1 MEIRR
6 IRMAMTSPF
15 IENMG
20 TMIPGNMGG
29 GGEEAKK
36 IKGRGG
42 GESRRLRCEPVLRRV
57 TPRVEGVD

>member
-29 GGEEAKK
+29 GREVKAVIG
-36 IKGRGG
+36 KGGF
-42 GESRRLRCEPVLRRV
+42 EM
-57 TPRVEGVD
+57 

>member
-29 GGEEAKK
+29 GSQGSYREGRVRNVKLK
-36 IKGRGG
+36 IYVNK
-42 GESRRLRCEPVLRRV
+42 
-57 TPRVEGVD
+57 

>member
-29 GGEEAKK
+29 GGKKKKNKRKGREEKGKQK
-36 IKGRGG
+36 IK
-42 GESRRLRCEPVLRRV
+42 
-57 TPRVEGVD
+57 

>member
-29 GGEEAKK
+29 GEVKAVIG
-36 IKGRGG
+36 KGGF
-42 GESRRLRCEPVLRRV
+42 EM
-57 TPRVEGVD
+57 

>member
-20 TMIPGNMGG
+20 TMIPGNMG
-29 GGEEAKK
+29 ETVRK
-36 IKGRGG
+36 
-42 GESRRLRCEPVLRRV
+42 LR
-57 TPRVEGVD
+57 

>member
-29 GGEEAKK
+29 GGSQGSYREGRVRNVKLK
-36 IKGRGG
+36 IYVNK
-42 GESRRLRCEPVLRRV
+42 
-57 TPRVEGVD
+57 

>member
-29 GGEEAKK
+29 EVKAVIGKGGFEM
-36 IKGRGG
+36 
-42 GESRRLRCEPVLRRV
+42 
-57 TPRVEGVD
+57 